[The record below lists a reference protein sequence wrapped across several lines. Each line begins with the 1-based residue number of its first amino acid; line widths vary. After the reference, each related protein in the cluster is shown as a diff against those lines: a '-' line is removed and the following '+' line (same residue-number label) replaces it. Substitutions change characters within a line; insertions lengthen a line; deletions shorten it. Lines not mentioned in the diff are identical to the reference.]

1 MFRPMVRGVLAF
13 YVILALLLGVF
24 YSWKWIVV
32 VALVGAL
39 PAFSI
44 WAVAGNLENFRE
56 YYGRRD
62 REDGR

>member
-1 MFRPMVRGVLAF
+1 MVRGVLAF
-13 YVILALLLGVF
+13 YVLLALLLGVF

-44 WAVAGNLENFRE
+44 WAVAGNLENFKH
-56 YYGRRD
+56 YYRRPD
-62 REDGR
+62 RTPRR

>member
-1 MFRPMVRGVLAF
+1 VVKGVLAF
-13 YVILALLLGVF
+13 YVLLALLLGIF

-44 WAVAGNLENFRE
+44 WAVAGNLENFRH
-56 YYGRRD
+56 YYKRPDWMNRD
-62 REDGR
+62 

>member
-1 MFRPMVRGVLAF
+1 MVRGVLAF
-13 YVILALLLGVF
+13 YVLLALLLGVI

-44 WAVAGNLENFRE
+44 WAVAGNLANFKH
-56 YYGRRD
+56 YYRRPD
-62 REDGR
+62 RTPRR